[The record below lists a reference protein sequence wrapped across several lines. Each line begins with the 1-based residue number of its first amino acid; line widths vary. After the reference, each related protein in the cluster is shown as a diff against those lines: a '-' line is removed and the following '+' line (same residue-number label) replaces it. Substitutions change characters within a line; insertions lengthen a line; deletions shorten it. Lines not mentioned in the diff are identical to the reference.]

1 MKKHYCPACES
12 KLSEEFVIDLN
23 ICSKC
28 SHIFKNKTVPATHYK
43 TYLNSAHTT
52 GNKDILKLAHY
63 VADYRYDFVKN
74 FKEKGKLLEVGC
86 GHSHFLD
93 TANKDFEVSGADIS
107 TPLCEDLS
115 KEYQMHNGTPSEIKD
130 LEQYDVICMFHVL
143 EKMNKPIEELR
154 QLALH
159 LKKDGVIF
167 IEMPA
172 LMFVGLEFDPRKI
185 YDGLQTQY
193 FNPMSINE
201 FLKKCGL
208 RIAEQINFWDSDV
221 KSNTLMCLVKDTTD
235 FDNFRANTFKQLS
248 NGRELKWK

>member
-28 SHIFKNKTVPATHYK
+28 SHIFKNKTVPASHYK
-43 TYLNSAHTT
+43 SYINSAHKT
-52 GNKDILKLAHY
+52 GDKELLKLVQY
-63 VADYRYDFVKN
+63 VADYRYDFVKS
-74 FKEKGKLLEVGC
+74 FKSKGTLLEVGC
-86 GHSHFLD
+86 GHRHFLD
-93 TANKDFEVSGADIS
+93 KANEIFKVSGLDLS

-115 KEYQMHNGTPSEIKD
+115 TEYQMYNNRPSVVVDFGTE
-130 LEQYDVICMFHVL
+130 YDVICLFNVL
-143 EKMNKPIEELR
+143 EKMNKPIEEIR
-154 QLALH
+154 H
-159 LKKDGVIF
+159 LSLFLKDDGVMI

-221 KSNTLMCLVKDTTD
+221 KSNTLMCLVKDTTN

-248 NGRELKWK
+248 NGRKLK